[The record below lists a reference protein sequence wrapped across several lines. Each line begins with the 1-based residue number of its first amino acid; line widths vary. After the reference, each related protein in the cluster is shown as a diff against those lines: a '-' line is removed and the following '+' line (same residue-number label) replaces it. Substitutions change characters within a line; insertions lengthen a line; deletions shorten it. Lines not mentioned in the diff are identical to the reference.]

1 MIKIGAVW
9 QKDKNGKEYLSGK
22 IDLDAGVIITEGLN
36 ILMFRPR
43 EARENG
49 PAWEVF
55 VSKPKPQGE
64 TNSTA
69 TSSAKGG
76 DDIPF

>member
-9 QKDKNGKEYLSGK
+9 AKDKNGKQYFSGK
-22 IDLDAGVIITEGLN
+22 IDLDAGVILTEGLN
-36 ILMFRPR
+36 ILMFQPR

-55 VSKPKPQGE
+55 VSKPKPQTE
-64 TNSTA
+64 TNSKPSTR
-69 TSSAKGG
+69 
-76 DDIPF
+76 DDDGIPF